1 MKLEQALNNRN
12 IVMRAFRQRH
22 YKNTP
27 YSHSTTL
34 EDIVRDKFDF
44 STCEQMV
51 TVLDTCTCCSRHQ
64 SKRPRTLYN
73 GEVWKLNK
81 HQHQHNIVSDCCCPC
96 WCRQFSRIIF
106 RSIQELL

>member
-12 IVMRAFRQRH
+12 IVMMSFRQRLWE
-22 YKNTP
+22 NTP
-27 YSHSTTL
+27 YNQETTL
-34 EDIVRDKFDF
+34 EEIVRDKFDF

-51 TVLDTCTCCSRHQ
+51 TVLDTCTCCARHQ

-81 HQHQHNIVSDCCCPC
+81 CPHGHGMKENDCPC
-96 WCRQFSRIIF
+96 WCRQFSRTIF
-106 RSIQELL
+106 RSIQGLL